1 MDAAALQSASDWA
14 FDRESPEQVTL
25 SLLIVHK
32 GQIIHERYAPGMDM
46 TTRTRTWSTA
56 KSLAVTLIGMLVDE
70 GKMQLDEP
78 LGFQWLPRARSP
90 ETDPRNAITLRHLL
104 NMSSGLDTID
114 KEGLEYA
121 TGSGLSYWAGASSV
135 QGALR
140 QALIR
145 EPGTNW
151 DYENCDTLLAVLKM
165 KQVLGDE
172 QTYREFPRRALLDKI
187 GMRNTLVSTDRF
199 GDFILSSQVYTNARD
214 LARFGMLYLQN
225 GVWNGERLISQDWID
240 FVRGRRRRPPSGEA
254 ASMGGSGGSCR
265 RTGTTCRRMPIRP
278 PVTGGSS
285 PWWCPRTTW
294 SSCAVV
300 SITVVRASTAG
311 R

>member
-121 TGSGLSYWAGASSV
+121 TGSGLSYWGGCEFGARRPAAGVDPGAGHQLGLRELRHAACGPQDEAGA
-135 QGALR
+135 
-140 QALIR
+140 
-145 EPGTNW
+145 
-151 DYENCDTLLAVLKM
+151 
-165 KQVLGDE
+165 
-172 QTYREFPRRALLDKI
+172 
-187 GMRNTLVSTDRF
+187 
-199 GDFILSSQVYTNARD
+199 
-214 LARFGMLYLQN
+214 
-225 GVWNGERLISQDWID
+225 
-240 FVRGRRRRPPSGEA
+240 
-254 ASMGGSGGSCR
+254 GG
-265 RTGTTCRRMPIRP
+265 
-278 PVTGGSS
+278 
-285 PWWCPRTTW
+285 
-294 SSCAVV
+294 
-300 SITVVRASTAG
+300 
-311 R
+311 